1 MKNFRCNTL
10 TYPPARGAAAGFT
23 LVELLV
29 VISVLGI
36 LTAIALPSFGALSNS
51 VRMASVS
58 AQLRSDLNL
67 ARSESINRN
76 SRMLVCVRNTA
87 GTACAAGTNWQAGWL
102 VCYDNGTTATP
113 NNGVADGECDAAPG
127 DGSRPNPIVLRPAV
141 SSNLTLVSSVAA
153 IRFNPNG
160 TQGVRGALTTASV
173 VVGLNPAGATR
184 TVTVTPS
191 GHVSKQ

>member
-29 VISVLGI
+29 VISVLSI
-36 LTAIALPSFGALSNS
+36 LTAIAVPSFGALSNS

-58 AQLRSDLNL
+58 AQLLSDLNL

-87 GTACAAGTNWQAGWL
+87 GTGCAAGTNWQAGWL
-102 VCYDNGTTATP
+102 VCYDNGTTGNP

-127 DGSRPNPIVLRPAV
+127 DGSRPNPIILRSAV

>member
-10 TYPPARGAAAGFT
+10 TYPPARGGAAGFT

-29 VISVLGI
+29 VISVLSI

-58 AQLRSDLNL
+58 AQLLSDLNL

-87 GTACAAGTNWQAGWL
+87 GTGCAAGTNWQAGWL
-102 VCYDNGTTATP
+102 VCYDNGTTGNP
-113 NNGVADGECDAAPG
+113 NNGVADGECDAPPG
-127 DGSRPNPIVLRPAV
+127 DGSRPNPIILRSAV

-160 TQGVRGALTTASV
+160 TQGVRGVLTTASV

>member
-1 MKNFRCNTL
+1 MKDFRCNTL
-10 TYPPARGAAAGFT
+10 LGRIVSRPVGGFT

-36 LTAIALPSFGALSNS
+36 LTAIAVPSFGSLSNS

-58 AQLRSDLNL
+58 AQLLSDLNL

-76 SRMLVCVRNTA
+76 SRMLVCVRDTA
-87 GTACAAGTNWQAGWL
+87 GTGCAAGTNWQAGWL